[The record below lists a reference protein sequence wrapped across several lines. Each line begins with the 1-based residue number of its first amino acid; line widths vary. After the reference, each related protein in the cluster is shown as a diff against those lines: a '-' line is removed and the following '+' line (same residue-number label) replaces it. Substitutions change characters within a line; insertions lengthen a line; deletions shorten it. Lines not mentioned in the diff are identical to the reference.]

1 MSAIN
6 SKSHQDLN
14 TPKLKVVGTDSENIV
29 YQRFERDLGQVQTF
43 YKLEDATEID
53 YQRTVDIML
62 QLGFLNEKSTLDKT
76 VVFAKL
82 WDEMS
87 APKDPETSAENKK
100 TTLKVLKAYMCA
112 I

>member
-6 SKSHQDLN
+6 SQSHQDLH
-14 TPKLKVVGTDSENIV
+14 TPKLKAVGSDSENIV
-29 YQRFERDLGQVQTF
+29 YQRFERDLGQVQAF

-53 YQRTVDIML
+53 HQRTLDIML
-62 QLGFLNEKSTLDKT
+62 QMGFLNEKSTLDKN

-82 WDEMS
+82 WEDMS
-87 APKDPETSAENKK
+87 VAKDSQTSAEQKK
-100 TTLKVLKAYMCA
+100 TTLKHLKAYMCA

>member
-1 MSAIN
+1 
-6 SKSHQDLN
+6 
-14 TPKLKVVGTDSENIV
+14 
-29 YQRFERDLGQVQTF
+29 
-43 YKLEDATEID
+43 
-53 YQRTVDIML
+53 ML

-82 WDEMS
+82 WDDMS